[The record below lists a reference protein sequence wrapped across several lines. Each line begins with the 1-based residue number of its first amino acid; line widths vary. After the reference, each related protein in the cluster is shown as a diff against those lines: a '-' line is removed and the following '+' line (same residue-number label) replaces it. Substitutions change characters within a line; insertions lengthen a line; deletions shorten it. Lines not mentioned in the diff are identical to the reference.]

1 MYKIYDADGKLLGF
15 ADEARYVKAKNGS
28 YVSCDKEEAT
38 GIAFQGNYYEGGGAV
53 ETKEGV
59 SIEELRAMLGLNEDT
74 MADLLD
80 MVADHEE
87 RIAALEEG

>member
-28 YVSCDKEEAT
+28 YVSCDKEAT